1 MIGANYCN
9 SNGLAPVVGGG
20 SEAGLVRYA
29 LHLAL
34 VSVALL
40 TGCSRNQG
48 PEMVEV
54 SGTVAIGGLPI
65 ERANVIF
72 YPLAGDERVLASQ
85 SVTDAEGKF
94 QLATHVGSG
103 KYKSGIVPGKY
114 AVVVTKLD
122 TAAISTTFA
131 PPKNLLPKKYGN
143 PATSGLTADVVAGQ
157 ANDFPFQLD
166 AN

>member
-1 MIGANYCN
+1 MAIVSGCA
-9 SNGLAPVVGGG
+9 G
-20 SEAGLVRYA
+20 S
-29 LHLAL
+29 
-34 VSVALL
+34 
-40 TGCSRNQG
+40 QG
-48 PEMVEV
+48 PETVEV
-54 SGTVAIGGLPI
+54 SGTVTMGGQPI
-65 ERANVIF
+65 ERANVLF
-72 YPLAGDERVLASQ
+72 HPLAGDERVLASQ
-85 SVTDAEGKF
+85 SVTDAEGQF
-94 QLATHVGSG
+94 QLATHVGGG

-157 ANDFPFQLD
+157 ANDFPFQLE